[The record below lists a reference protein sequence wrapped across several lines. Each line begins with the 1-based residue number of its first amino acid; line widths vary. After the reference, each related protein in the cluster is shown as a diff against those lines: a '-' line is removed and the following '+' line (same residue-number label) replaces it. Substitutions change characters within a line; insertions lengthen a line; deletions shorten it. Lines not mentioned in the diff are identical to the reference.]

1 MRTGYNDLP
10 QGTVLSPIMYNFY
23 MRLVKACFHLLCSIL
38 QYADELVVYISGRH
52 VEAFRE
58 YLLDV
63 FDKTDDLVWGP
74 GSFIVCKQ
82 VINYGFCHET

>member
-1 MRTGYNDLP
+1 
-10 QGTVLSPIMYNFY
+10 MYNFY
-23 MRLVKACFHLLCSIL
+23 TRLVKAFLHLLCSIL
-38 QYADELVVYISGRH
+38 QYADELFVYISGKH
-52 VEAFRE
+52 VEAVRE

-82 VINYGFCHET
+82 VINYGFFQET